1 MIEQFY
7 SQPRSAQRLRVGPL
21 EPHLDGYARVLA
33 EQGYSRQLGRQKLRL
48 VADLSRWLER
58 KRLPVQALDEA
69 RVRQFL
75 NARWR
80 RRRWQS
86 IDHCSLSRLLS
97 QLRQT
102 EVIAAAVRP
111 VLDSPLHRVEEDFG
125 RFLSQERGLAPT
137 TLANYLPIVRRFLV
151 SRFGSK
157 TLRLEALRSHDVS
170 AFILHQLGG
179 WAPTRVQLA
188 CTALRSF
195 LGHLFQTGQ
204 LVTNLAAAVPTV
216 ACRLRGGLPQFLEPS
231 QVERLLRHCD
241 RCCAAGL
248 RDYAM
253 LVLLARLGLRAG
265 EVVQLSLEDINWEAG
280 ELRVRGKSA
289 RIERLPLPADV
300 GRALAG
306 YLQRGRP
313 RCGSRR
319 VFLRAKAPQQGFSSS
334 SAVDAIVDRALS
346 RAHLHPPHRGAH
358 VLRHSLATRLLRGG
372 ASLTQIGQILRHQT
386 LQSTEIYAKVD
397 LVALRKLAQPWPGG
411 GR

>member
-1 MIEQFY
+1 MIEHFY
-7 SQPRSAQRLRVGPL
+7 PQPRSARRLRVGPL
-21 EPHLDGYARVLA
+21 EPHLDGYAGALA
-33 EQGYSRQLGRQKLRL
+33 EQGYAREVGRLKLRL

-75 NARWR
+75 GARWR
-80 RRRWQS
+80 RRRRQRADRS
-86 IDHCSLSRLLS
+86 SLSLLLSRLRLAG
-97 QLRQT
+97 
-102 EVIAAAVRP
+102 VIAPVRP
-111 VLDSPLHRVEEDFG
+111 PALDSPVDRVEEGFG
-125 RFLSQERGLAPT
+125 RFLTRERGLAPA
-137 TLANYLPIVRRFLV
+137 TLADYLPIVRRFLV
-151 SRFGSK
+151 SRFGSQ
-157 TLRLEALRSHDVS
+157 TLRLDALRSHDIS
-170 AFILHQLGG
+170 AFVLRQLGG
-179 WAPTRVQLA
+179 WAPKRVQKA
-188 CTALRSF
+188 CTVLRSF
-195 LGHLFQTGQ
+195 LGYLFQTGQ
-204 LVTNLAAAVPTV
+204 LAIPLAAGVPTV
-216 ACRLRGGLPQFLEPS
+216 ACRPRVGLPQFLAPP

-241 RCCAAGL
+241 RRSAAGL
-248 RDYAM
+248 RDYAI

-265 EVVQLSLEDINWEAG
+265 EVVQLSLDDINWEAG

-319 VFLRAKAPQQGFSSS
+319 VFLRTQAPRQGFSGS
-334 SAVDAIVDRALS
+334 SAVDTIVDRALS

-372 ASLTQIGQILRHQT
+372 ASLSQIGQILRHQT

-397 LVALRKLAQPWPGG
+397 VAALRKLAQAWPGG